1 LIAFA
6 QVVWDPRTRATMLR
20 LADLLKRE
28 QSLAIKSR
36 IAIEESR
43 ELLHRID
50 ALPPG
55 GKRDARR
62 FWLRQVG
69 ASSGLSVTPI
79 AGSSRSQLEYGKG

>member
-55 GKRDARR
+55 GE
-62 FWLRQVG
+62 
-69 ASSGLSVTPI
+69 T
-79 AGSSRSQLEYGKG
+79 